1 MKALSSRDPLRVGL
15 AAILVGGL
23 LLALVVVLSVV
34 SFGRSTYTAVLE
46 HSAGLRAGEDVQ
58 VHGVSVGKVTGVDL
72 QDRQVLVTFEMDQD
86 MELGSSTTAEVR
98 VATLLGT
105 HYLEIDPA
113 GDGELAGG
121 QIPLARTSVPYNLQ
135 DVLEQGTSK
144 LADLDPVVL
153 AEALSEASKTLG
165 ASADDV
171 GPALEGV
178 AELSD
183 LVTRRSAQTTEL
195 LRAAR
200 GVTDQLSDSSADIV
214 ELMEA
219 TTLVADEVTSRRTA
233 IHRLFVETTSLS
245 QALRSIVE
253 QTDAEMGPTLQDLD
267 KALDTLNQQD
277 DQLRD
282 VLEVMAPAFRYIA
295 NATGNGPYAD
305 LFAEDPALLA
315 DDARCKL
322 EGCR

>member
-1 MKALSSRDPLRVGL
+1 MKPLSARDPLRVGL
-15 AAILVGGL
+15 VAILVGGL
-23 LLALVVVLSVV
+23 LLALVVLLSVV

-46 HSAGLRAGEDVQ
+46 HSAGLRPGEDVQ
-58 VHGVSVGKVTGVDL
+58 VHGVSVGEVTGVDL
-72 QDRQVLVTFEMDQD
+72 EDRLVLVTFEIDQD
-86 MELGSSTTAEVR
+86 VDLGSATTAEVR
-98 VATLLGT
+98 VATLLGM
-105 HYLEIDPA
+105 HYLEVDPA

-121 QIPLARTSVPYNLQ
+121 RIPVERTSVPYNLQ
-135 DVLEQGTSK
+135 DVLEQGTTK
-144 LADLDPVVL
+144 LT
-153 AEALSEASKTLG
+153 E
-165 ASADDV
+165 
-171 GPALEGV
+171 
-178 AELSD
+178 

-200 GVTDQLSDSSADIV
+200 GVTDQLSDSSGDIV

-219 TTLVADEVTSRRTA
+219 ATLVADEVTSRRTA
-233 IHRLFVETTSLS
+233 IHRLLVETTSLS
-245 QALRSIVE
+245 EALRSIVE
-253 QTDAEMGPTLQDLD
+253 QTDAELGPTLRDLD
-267 KALDTLNQQD
+267 RALDTLNQQD
-277 DQLRD
+277 EQLRD